1 MMEVSKMLN
10 LDREFQ
16 KLCKILEKEQEIVI
30 LALGGNASFHFR
42 EIKTICEYFY
52 EQEISEKRI
61 KTCLKKFEQNGSFL
75 PTPTTPKAL
84 CEVFEI
90 MLAVKNSGFKI
101 ADIPCEYRK
110 KWQSLPELLKS
121 GVDKKDLKY
130 KLAWCFRFICEA
142 LPCDSGKPGFT
153 MFSPETARYNVT
165 VVYWFKH
172 LLDKFAKIPYTYP
185 LFACFECLEQIVPSA
200 RQNDVKQVYTNFPK
214 VLNIVNNLLNP
225 IKDNLF
231 YEYECLHKEWM
242 HDPDTKR
249 AFEESWKNSDIYHIL
264 SSDGDGEDYLEK
276 GAAFNLLKAAYIG
289 NFLDG
294 PHFEK
299 NFDKETA
306 ELLKNKELNVVDV
319 LAGIHHGLLMYSEW
333 LSAEQGYAGK
343 RKKAEQDQKNKEN

>member
-16 KLCKILEKEQEIVI
+16 KLCKILEKAQGIVPF
-30 LALGGNASFHFR
+30 GEYHCDNFDFR

-61 KTCLKKFEQNGSFL
+61 KTCLKKFKQDESFI

-90 MLAVKNSGFKI
+90 MLDVKNKRSKI
-101 ADIPCEYRK
+101 ADIPCEYRE
-110 KWQSLPELLKS
+110 KWRGLPKLLEE
-121 GVDKKDLKY
+121 DAEKKDFKY
-130 KLAWCFRFICEA
+130 TLAKCCRFLCET
-142 LPCDSGKPGFT
+142 LPCDSDKP
-153 MFSPETARYNVT
+153 FSLETARYNVMA
-165 VVYWFKH
+165 VYWFKY

-343 RKKAEQDQKNKEN
+343 RKKAEQDRKNKEN

>member
-1 MMEVSKMLN
+1 MLN

-42 EIKTICEYFY
+42 EIKTICEFFY

-61 KTCLKKFEQNGSFL
+61 KTCLKKFEQDDSFI

-110 KWQSLPELLKS
+110 KWRSLPKLLEE
-121 GVDKKDLKY
+121 DAEKKDFKY
-130 KLAWCFRFICEA
+130 TLAKCCRFLCEA
-142 LPCDSGKPGFT
+142 LSRDSDEPGSYSREAALK
-153 MFSPETARYNVT
+153 SPRHNVMA
-165 VVYWFKH
+165 VYWFKH
-172 LLDKFAKIPYTYP
+172 LLDKFVKIPYTYP

-200 RQNDVKQVYTNFPK
+200 RQNDVKQVYTDFPK

-231 YEYECLHKEWM
+231 YEYERLHKEWM

-276 GAAFNLLKAAYIG
+276 EAAFNLLKAAYMG

-299 NFDKETA
+299 KFDKETA

-319 LAGIHHGLLMYSEW
+319 LAGIHHGLLTHSEW

-343 RKKAEQDQKNKEN
+343 RKKVEQDRKNKEN

>member
-1 MMEVSKMLN
+1 MLN

-42 EIKTICEYFY
+42 EIKTICEFFY

-61 KTCLKKFEQNGSFL
+61 KTCLKKFGQDESFI

-90 MLAVKNSGFKI
+90 MLDVKNKGFKI

-110 KWQSLPELLKS
+110 KWWSLPKLLEEDAEKKDFKYTLAKCCRFLCETLSRDSDEPGSYSREAALKS
-121 GVDKKDLKY
+121 P
-130 KLAWCFRFICEA
+130 RH
-142 LPCDSGKPGFT
+142 
-153 MFSPETARYNVT
+153 NVMA
-165 VVYWFKH
+165 VYWFKH

-225 IKDNLF
+225 IEDNLF
-231 YEYECLHKEWM
+231 YEYERLHKEWM

-276 GAAFNLLKAAYIG
+276 EAAFNLLKAAYMG

-299 NFDKETA
+299 KFDKETA
-306 ELLKNKELNVVDV
+306 ELLKNKELNVMDV
-319 LAGIHHGLLMYSEW
+319 LAGIHHGLLTHSEW

-343 RKKAEQDQKNKEN
+343 RKKVEQDRKNKEN